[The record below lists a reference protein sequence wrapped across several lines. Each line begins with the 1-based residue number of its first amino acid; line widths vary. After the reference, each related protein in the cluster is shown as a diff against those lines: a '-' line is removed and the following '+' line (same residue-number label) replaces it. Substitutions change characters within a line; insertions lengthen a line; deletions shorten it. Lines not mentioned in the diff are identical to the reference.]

1 MDLREFLEYPLP
13 NIEID
18 IDKIAINMSE
28 KNKGFIN
35 IKNIGGGILS
45 GDIISNTECLVL
57 EKDSFEGNQVCIEY
71 NIVPSIYSSGDFIK
85 SELIIVSNGG
95 QIYLPVYITIS
106 NFDYLECGKEKIYT
120 IKDFYNYYL
129 KNYIESIRIFY
140 SYEFM
145 LWLKNINYAHID
157 VVEEILKD
165 ANKQRAID
173 NFFIL
178 TKMKEKCY
186 IELSQKIFKYKY
198 YKTKSKADIIGIV
211 PLKLIGNGYFEEDIS
226 LEDDIDYI
234 VLSKNKITNK
244 DFNEN
249 GIYNLEFTILKDKI
263 NSFFERRK
271 ILFNKTNEN
280 VIIEISR
287 KNPIEVLFEKEYFM
301 PIDKGVLKI
310 LNNTEEDIVIEI
322 VPKDTFIYFE
332 GKKYLI
338 SKYSE
343 INFNI
348 KLTGF
353 LKAQMDFTKK
363 PNIESQILIKAILG
377 DNVYK
382 MEKNIY
388 IGNSLI

>member
-211 PLKLIGNGYFEEDIS
+211 TLKLIGNGYFEEDIS

>member
-211 PLKLIGNGYFEEDIS
+211 PLKLIGNGYFEENIS